1 MHQIQDYADDIFRNG
16 YNFSDGT
23 GRISTSLAKKIVIKM
38 GKPTSAAYT
47 SAFQFRMGGAK
58 GTLTLCPWMEDGTLA
73 LRRSQDKFDSP
84 HRMLEINRLS
94 TRSIASLN
102 RQIIVILS
110 TLGVADQVFLDF
122 LRELLQELDYLKS
135 DLERCIATLRANSDE
150 DGISRD
156 MIALVQHGF
165 LTSGDPYIARLLH
178 AYRLYKLKEV
188 KKRAKIPIAKGAH
201 LLGVM
206 DETFTLKE
214 NEIFCHL
221 SGSSDPIT
229 GECLVFRL
237 PALHSGDARVV
248 KAVEC
253 SNLKHLRN
261 VIVFSSKGERDI
273 PSMLSGGDLD
283 GDTYR

>member
-1 MHQIQDYADDIFRNG
+1 
-16 YNFSDGT
+16 
-23 GRISTSLAKKIVIKM
+23 M
-38 GKPTSAAYT
+38 GKPKGAAYT

-58 GTLTLCPWMEDGTLA
+58 GTLTTCPDMKDDTLA
-73 LRRSQDKFDSP
+73 LRPSQEKFDSS

-110 TLGVADQVFLDF
+110 TLGVADHVFLDL
-122 LRELLQELDYLKS
+122 LRELLQELNYLKS
-135 DLERCIATLRANSDE
+135 DPERCIATLRANSDE

-156 MIALVQHGF
+156 MIALVKYGF
-165 LTSGDPYIARLLH
+165 LASGDPYIARLLH
-178 AYRLYKLKEV
+178 AYRLHRLKEV
-188 KKRAKIPIAKGAH
+188 KKRAKIPVAKGAH

-206 DETFTLKE
+206 DETCTLKE
-214 NEIFCHL
+214 NEVFCHL

-229 GECLVFRL
+229 GKCLVFRL
-237 PALHSGDARVV
+237 PALHPGDARIL
-248 KAVEC
+248 KAVKC

-261 VIVFSSKGERDI
+261 VIVFSSKGERDV
-273 PSMLSGGDLD
+273 PSMLAGGDLD